1 MDPAVGL
8 LRSLPIIQPGKAPGM
23 LQGVPIVEDF
33 TAPHKHLAPVPDPL
47 GSIPHNHY
55 HGGAV
60 SNQPNS
66 RNCAYRRA
74 KMASASPRQLPRKRR
89 TTVWRPGEASTR
101 SLGNSGTPVLTSWNG
116 PRSELAREDGVGI
129 PQATPQKATH
139 HRMASGRGFHP
150 FAGQQQ
156 HPGFD
161 LLEWAL
167 LHRWQGRK
175 RLGTRAPPAL
185 LTHLHAQHAAIHTQH
200 HGWRSLP
207 CGGTFP
213 ATVGMVSAHP
223 FAITGGRLAQSLDY
237 LPNAHG
243 ADFDAPQQ
251 PGPLRRQRVPLPPAR
266 PTGAPANR

>member
-23 LQGVPIVEDF
+23 LQGVLIVEDF

-55 HGGAV
+55 HGV
-60 SNQPNS
+60 SRVQP
-66 RNCAYRRA
+66 A
-74 KMASASPRQLPRKRR
+74 QLAQLRIQ
-89 TTVWRPGEASTR
+89 
-101 SLGNSGTPVLTSWNG
+101 
-116 PRSELAREDGVGI
+116 AREDGVGI
-129 PQATPQKATH
+129 PQATPQKATR
-139 HRMASGRGFHP
+139 RMASGRGFHTL
-150 FAGQQQ
+150 AGQQQ

-207 CGGTFP
+207 SGGTFP

-223 FAITGGRLAQSLDY
+223 FAITGLSARTSE
-237 LPNAHG
+237 
-243 ADFDAPQQ
+243 
-251 PGPLRRQRVPLPPAR
+251 RRWRFRLPPGTVQRPAR
-266 PTGAPANR
+266 FYQRQWLWFACQLLLLTAALGGSN

>member
-89 TTVWRPGEASTR
+89 TTMLQGVLIVEDFTAPHKHLAPVPDP
-101 SLGNSGTPVLTSWNG
+101 LGSIPHNHYHGVSRVQPAQLAQL
-116 PRSELAREDGVGI
+116 RIQARE
-129 PQATPQKATH
+129 
-139 HRMASGRGFHP
+139 
-150 FAGQQQ
+150 
-156 HPGFD
+156 
-161 LLEWAL
+161 
-167 LHRWQGRK
+167 
-175 RLGTRAPPAL
+175 LG
-185 LTHLHAQHAAIHTQH
+185 
-200 HGWRSLP
+200 W
-207 CGGTFP
+207 
-213 ATVGMVSAHP
+213 
-223 FAITGGRLAQSLDY
+223 LD
-237 LPNAHG
+237 
-243 ADFDAPQQ
+243 
-251 PGPLRRQRVPLPPAR
+251 
-266 PTGAPANR
+266 T

>member
-55 HGGAV
+55 HGV
-60 SNQPNS
+60 SRVQP
-66 RNCAYRRA
+66 A
-74 KMASASPRQLPRKRR
+74 QLAQLRIQ
-89 TTVWRPGEASTR
+89 
-101 SLGNSGTPVLTSWNG
+101 
-116 PRSELAREDGVGI
+116 AREDGVGI

-185 LTHLHAQHAAIHTQH
+185 LTRTCMPNMLPSTLSTTAGGASRAEAP
-200 HGWRSLP
+200 SLRL
-207 CGGTFP
+207 
-213 ATVGMVSAHP
+213 SAWY
-223 FAITGGRLAQSLDY
+223 RLIPSL
-237 LPNAHG
+237 
-243 ADFDAPQQ
+243 
-251 PGPLRRQRVPLPPAR
+251 
-266 PTGAPANR
+266 